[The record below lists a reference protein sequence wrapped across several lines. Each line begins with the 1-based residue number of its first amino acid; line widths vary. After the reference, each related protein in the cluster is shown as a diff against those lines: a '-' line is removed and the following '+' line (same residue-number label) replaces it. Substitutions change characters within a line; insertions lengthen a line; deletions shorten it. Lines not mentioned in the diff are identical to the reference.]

1 MRKVHEKVVGKFLQQ
16 EKITTSNF
24 SVTNCGHYKNG
35 ETKEFSTISVLYS
48 YALPVAIIDSNGNIF
63 VGDYV
68 RQISCTTSAQIR
80 ALVRTLEYLNLA
92 YTMLSIAEFKELVRN
107 TI

>member
-16 EKITTSNF
+16 EKIRTANF
-24 SVTNCGHYKNG
+24 SVTNHNRWKNE
-35 ETKEFSTISVLYS
+35 ETKEFGTTSVLYS

-63 VGDYV
+63 VGDYI
-68 RQISCTTSAQIR
+68 RQISNTTSAQIR
-80 ALVRTLEYLNLA
+80 ALVSTLNSLRMDYK
-92 YTMLSIAEFKELVRN
+92 MLPIAEFKELVWK